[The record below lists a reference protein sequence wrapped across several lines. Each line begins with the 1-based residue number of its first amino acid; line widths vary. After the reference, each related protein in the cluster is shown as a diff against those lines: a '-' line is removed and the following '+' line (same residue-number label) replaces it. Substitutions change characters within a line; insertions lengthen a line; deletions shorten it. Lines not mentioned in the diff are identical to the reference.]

1 MLHGNLCCNA
11 NLLLI
16 KERYFG
22 REEDLDESFNY
33 FVSRPDGEWVEYTD
47 AANAVVNAVNLEYN
61 DWSGD
66 AAAKTEKDPNSRYK
80 HLKYV
85 ESSVVIHCYVYRRR
99 FFDLSF
105 ITS

>member
-1 MLHGNLCCNA
+1 MVIYVAMLTYC
-11 NLLLI
+11 LL
-16 KERYFG
+16 KSATTVG
-22 REEDLDESFNY
+22 RRILTRASTTSSLGRTGG
-33 FVSRPDGEWVEYTD
+33 VAGLTA